1 MTEKREVAGER
12 VGELLKVPSNNSP
25 VAFSA
30 SQDDKRLRFL
40 IADAISSADRA
51 IKAILPYGHLEI

>member
-1 MTEKREVAGER
+1 MTVKREVAGQT
-12 VGELLKVPSNNSP
+12 VGDLLNVPSNHSP

-30 SQDDKRLRFL
+30 NQDDRRLRLL